1 MHNRSLILLF
11 PNVLVV
17 TIIIIIII
25 IIISPITVKMKFS
38 NLGEIVEY
46 SSKILDNKTRQF
58 NLVASCWGREFL
70 WFVGD

>member
-1 MHNRSLILLF
+1 M
-11 PNVLVV
+11 
-17 TIIIIIII
+17 
-25 IIISPITVKMKFS
+25 TVKMKFS